1 MPPDRVAAMAELAPG
16 AITNLAAAAG
26 LSIPPERLAVV
37 ADALHDVL
45 TLAETLDELPLD
57 GVEPVL
63 GPPTWT

>member
-1 MPPDRVAAMAELAPG
+1 MAELTPDAT
-16 AITNLAAAAG
+16 ANLAEVAG

-37 ADALHDVL
+37 AEALGEVL
-45 TLAETLDELPLD
+45 ALAETLEELPLD